1 MFTSAT
7 PAFFTVDSYGSRFEG
22 ELHGA
27 RRTGQ
32 PLAAERNWSGYE
44 LLGAQR
50 PGGGMDIVA
59 VAHVGDVAAYLCG
72 AGSEFACEVRA
83 SMDDTTIGTNSPV
96 IEQAVASDA
105 SSQMPTDG
113 ISVQ

>member
-59 VAHVGDVAAYLCG
+59 VAHLGDVAAYLCG
-72 AGSEFACEVRA
+72 AGSAFAWEVGA
-83 SMDDTTIGTNSPV
+83 ALDGTAIGTATTPADDV
-96 IEQAVASDA
+96 VATTAATEPSA
-105 SSQMPTDG
+105 RLG
-113 ISVQ
+113 VR